1 MKFARSHE
9 TATARHPRNRLYRYA
24 ALAFAAFFIAGCSA
38 QPMTLNQELVAGAV
52 AGGVGAGV
60 GALFAASASK
70 SYPVSMLIGAAG
82 MAGIILLYEE
92 IKREAA
98 EQSNPNPPPVPSNP
112 PETTTPSTQN
122 P

>member
-9 TATARHPRNRLYRYA
+9 TAMVRRPKNPPYRYVS
-24 ALAFAAFFIAGCSA
+24 LAVAAFFIVGCSA
-38 QPMTLNQELVAGAV
+38 QPMTLNQELTAGAV

-60 GALFAASASK
+60 GAIFAASANK

-98 EQSNPNPPPVPSNP
+98 EQSNPNPPPVPSSP
-112 PETTTPSTQN
+112 PETTAPSNQN

>member
-1 MKFARSHE
+1 MKFARSPE
-9 TATARHPRNRLYRYA
+9 CAVARRPRSRLYRYA
-24 ALAFAAFFIAGCSA
+24 AVTLAAFFVVGCSA
-38 QPMTLNQELVAGAV
+38 QPMTLNQELMAGAV

-60 GALFAASASK
+60 GALFAASANK

-98 EQSNPNPPPVPSNP
+98 EQSNPNPPPVPSSP
-112 PETTTPSTQN
+112 PETTAPSNQN